1 MPHSLWIIQLRMLFN
16 RIKDWRWMFVL
27 VAVVATMPAV
37 IYLLDD
43 GQDAPSVA
51 PSLSSNTR
59 ARTIPR
65 QRVATSSAQLAAA
78 PALPSDSVSTLSNPD
93 GSSRLEFKVAAT
105 GKIVTD
111 EAARLNLEKL
121 YALYTSSER
130 AQKIQELQATLPP
143 SAAQQ
148 LTELL
153 QQYSNY
159 QTAAYQ
165 VVPPGREF
173 STEAE
178 ALIDIDTFHAL
189 RVQYFGSEVAK
200 GFFEEDEKM
209 QRELL
214 HLMSIEKDQ
223 SLTTEEKADRSQAL
237 YKTLHTVNAAIDRD
251 EREAQAAQSARQQ

>member
-1 MPHSLWIIQLRMLFN
+1 MLFKH
-16 RIKDWRWMFVL
+16 IKDWRWTAAL
-27 VAVVATMPAV
+27 VAVVATMGAA
-37 IYLLDD
+37 ILLVYD
-43 GQDAPSVA
+43 GQDFRPVT
-51 PSLSSNTR
+51 PSLSSNGLAPKTTQPNI
-59 ARTIPR
+59 AI
-65 QRVATSSAQLAAA
+65 SSAQLAA
-78 PALPSDSVSTLSNPD
+78 PSALPLDSVHTISNPD

-111 EAARLNLEKL
+111 ETARLNLEKL
-121 YALYTSSER
+121 YALYTSAER
-130 AQKIQELQATLPP
+130 AQKLQELQATLPP
-143 SAAQQ
+143 SAAQH
-148 LTELL
+148 LLELL

-189 RVQYFGSEVAK
+189 RVQYFGSDVAK
-200 GFFEEDEKM
+200 GFFDEDEKM

-223 SLTTEEKADRSQAL
+223 SLTTEEKAERSQAL
-237 YKTLHTVNAAIDRD
+237 YKTLHTVNAAIDRG
-251 EREAQAAQSARQQ
+251 EREAQAESARHQ